1 MAETLIVVSK
11 LKKLVKEMG
20 MRTSKDTVEKLSQII
35 ETKIKA
41 TAEKVR
47 ADGRKTIQAADVE

>member
-47 ADGRKTIQAADVE
+47 ADGRKTIQAEDVE